1 MVLDRM
7 VYVVNVVCGNA
18 WGYQRKVCVKIVDML
33 FVSVF
38 DIASEILD
46 LTSQSDY
53 VTPNS
58 KILSR

>member
-1 MVLDRM
+1 
-7 VYVVNVVCGNA
+7 
-18 WGYQRKVCVKIVDML
+18 VKIVDML

-46 LTSQSDY
+46 STSQSDY
-53 VTPNS
+53 VSSNS